1 MSKNILV
8 ICPERRLMGDL
19 IPLLSQHYPSASVEQ
34 VTQYP
39 DRKTV
44 SQLLSQTRPLCF
56 VDVTSD
62 QEKSLALLADMGQSS
77 PSTVIV
83 ALLSANNS
91 DLILR
96 ALRQGAAE
104 FLLQPFS
111 VEQLQPV
118 MERAFS
124 SGPGSIGTGTILSV
138 IPVKGAC
145 GASTLASSLVFQAKR
160 TGAKTILLADLDPTA
175 GTLSFLLKVK
185 SNYSFLDALSR
196 AGNLDADLWRG
207 MVTQH
212 KGVDVLLSPENAMDA
227 VHDLP
232 DPREVVEFCRQA
244 YDYVILDLSNPFTR
258 WSQSI
263 LAQSDEILLV
273 TTNELPAL
281 RSTQRA
287 LQHLSAQGVDKS
299 RIRLVVNRYNPDV
312 GLNQEAIETALRNKV
327 FRIIPSD
334 YESVQR
340 ALMEGKPIS
349 PSSGFGKS
357 LAALANQLF
366 EPPKGAQGETAKKKS
381 SWTSI
386 FSSLISRS

>member
-1 MSKNILV
+1 MSKTILV
-8 ICPERRLMGDL
+8 ICPERRLMGEL
-19 IPLLSQHYPSASVEQ
+19 IPLLSQHFPALPVDQ
-34 VTQYP
+34 VQQYP
-39 DRKTV
+39 DRARL
-44 SQLLSQTRPLCF
+44 SQLLANGHALCF
-56 VDVTSD
+56 LDVTSD
-62 QEKSLALLADMGQSS
+62 QERALALLAEIGALGS
-77 PSTVIV
+77 STVPV
-83 ALLSANNS
+83 ALLTNNNS

-96 ALRQGAAE
+96 ALRAGAAE
-104 FLLQPFS
+104 FLLHPIT
-111 VEQLQPV
+111 VDQLRPV
-118 MERAFS
+118 MERVAK
-124 SGPGSIGTGTILSV
+124 SGPGVGGAGTVLSV

-160 TGAKTILLADLDPTA
+160 GGAKKILLADMDPTA

-196 AGNLDADLWRG
+196 SGGLDADLWRG
-207 MVTQH
+207 MVVQH

-232 DPREVVEFCRQA
+232 DPADVIAFCRQA
-244 YDYVILDLSNPFTR
+244 YDYVVLDLGNPFNR

-263 LAQSDEILLV
+263 LVQSDEILLV

-287 LQHLSAQGVDKS
+287 LHHLNASGVEKS

-312 GLNQEAIETALRNKV
+312 GLNQEAIETALRSKV
-327 FRIIPSD
+327 FRVIPSD

-340 ALMEGKPIS
+340 ALMEGKLIS
-349 PSSGFGKS
+349 PGSGFGKS
-357 LAALANQLF
+357 LSALAAQIF
-366 EPPKGAQGETAKKKS
+366 EKPKDGGKPDGEKKK

-386 FSSLISRS
+386 FSSLVGR

>member
-1 MSKNILV
+1 
-8 ICPERRLMGDL
+8 MGDL
-19 IPLLSQHYPSASVEQ
+19 IPLLSQHYPAAPVDQ

-39 DRKTV
+39 DRNGLT
-44 SQLLSQTRPLCF
+44 QLLIQPKALCF
-56 VDVTSD
+56 IDVTSD
-62 QEKSLALLADMGQSS
+62 QEKALGILSELTQAS
-77 PSTVIV
+77 PNTVAV
-83 ALLSANNS
+83 ALLTNNNS

-104 FLLQPFS
+104 FLLQPLTAD
-111 VEQLQPV
+111 QLRPV
-118 MERAFS
+118 MERISS
-124 SGPGSIGTGTILSV
+124 SGSGALGSGTILSV

-160 TGAKTILLADLDPTA
+160 TGAKKILLADMDPTA

-196 AGNLDADLWRG
+196 SGTLDADLWRG
-207 MVTQH
+207 MVVQH
-212 KGVDVLLSPENAMDA
+212 KGVDVLLSPESAMDA

-232 DPREVVEFCRQA
+232 DPTDVVNFCRQA
-244 YDYVILDLSNPFTR
+244 YDYVLLDLSNPFTR
-258 WSQSI
+258 WSITI
-263 LAQSDEILLV
+263 LSQSDEILLV

-287 LQHLSAQGVDKS
+287 LQHLAANGVDKS
-299 RIRLVVNRYNPDV
+299 KIRLVVNRYNPDV

-327 FRIIPSD
+327 FRVIPSD
-334 YESVQR
+334 FESVQR
-340 ALMEGKPIS
+340 ALMEGKAIS

-366 EPPKGAQGETAKKKS
+366 EPPAGGANGDTPKKKS
-381 SWTSI
+381 SWTS
-386 FSSLISRS
+386 FFGSLVSRG